1 MSLQHITY
9 YVQNS
14 LFREN
19 YVFVQI
25 YRKTPKI
32 PSINPKELALN
43 FSLFQRYFYYI
54 KPVFFSSEY
63 PG

>member
-14 LFREN
+14 LFQEN
-19 YVFVQI
+19 YDFVQI
-25 YRKTPKI
+25 YRKTPTI
-32 PSINPKELALN
+32 PSTNSKELALN
-43 FSLFQRYFYYI
+43 FSLFECYLYYI
-54 KPVFFSSEY
+54 KTVFFSSEY